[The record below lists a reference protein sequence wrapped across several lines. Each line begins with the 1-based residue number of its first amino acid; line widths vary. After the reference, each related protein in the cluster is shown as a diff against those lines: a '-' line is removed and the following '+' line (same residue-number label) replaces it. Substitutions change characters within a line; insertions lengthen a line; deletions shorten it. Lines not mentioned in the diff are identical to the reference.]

1 LVEIFEFKSATA
13 LFPNV
18 LNEGIMMKTA
28 YLLPLALLLSAP
40 TFAAYKW
47 VDAEGNVQYTQTP
60 PPGMNSSKVTPPPA
74 PSMPTPDAK
83 KPAAEKK
90 TDPAAAAPAANTEE
104 DEKVAAVRKANCE
117 KAKSHMQA
125 LNVGAPMLLA
135 DPQNPEKFVIM
146 SDEVRKQKNAETQA
160 HIDNFCNNKPPADK

>member
-1 LVEIFEFKSATA
+1 
-13 LFPNV
+13 
-18 LNEGIMMKTA
+18 MKTA
-28 YLLPLALLLSAP
+28 YLLPLVFLLSNSA
-40 TFAAYKW
+40 FAAYKW

-74 PSMPTPDAK
+74 SSIPAPEAK

-90 TDPAAAAPAANTEE
+90 TDPAAAAPAANPEE
-104 DEKVAAVRKANCE
+104 EEKIAAIRKANCE

-125 LNVGAPMLLA
+125 LGVGAPMLIP

-146 SDEVRKQKNAETQA
+146 TDELRKQKTAETQA

>member
-1 LVEIFEFKSATA
+1 
-13 LFPNV
+13 
-18 LNEGIMMKTA
+18 MKTA
-28 YLLPLALLLSAP
+28 YLLPLALLLSSP

-74 PSMPTPDAK
+74 PSIPAPEAK
-83 KPAAEKK
+83 KPADKK
-90 TDPAAAAPAANTEE
+90 ADPAPAANAEE
-104 DEKVAAVRKANCE
+104 EEKIAAIRKANCE

-125 LNVGAPMLLA
+125 LGVGAPMLIP

-146 SDEVRKQKNAETQA
+146 TDELRKQKTAETQA
-160 HIDNFCNNKPPADK
+160 HIDNFCNNKPAADK